1 MATTAGTTTNRGYPY
16 PGDASTTNVPG
27 DLKAALVAID
37 TDVAA
42 LNAAG
47 NVSTTDLAASAVTT
61 AKIADGAVTGVK
73 IDPGAVDNSRLG
85 TGAVDNSKVAAGAAI
100 DKSKIS
106 GTAVIE
112 SRQVATGG
120 PLSGGG
126 DLSANRTLTVA
137 TAAITPIYLGL
148 TYAAKTASYTLTDDD
163 YEVDFT
169 AAPYTATLPNAV
181 GRAGRVF
188 IVRNSA
194 SSGTVTVSGA
204 STTLP
209 GPGYVVVRSNGTTW
223 NVIEGAYSS
232 ASVGLASYRWN
243 AAAGTWRLLSYD
255 TGWRSITEIDT
266 SGNVTGDALTASWQ
280 VMAATAGWVRVR
292 RHNGTVYLAARFIQ
306 VTTTTPT
313 TGLWTPTAGFSAD
326 IGGYVPLPFLTGT
339 GDLYHSVA
347 SSTVQGTV
355 STTGAYVNSHIS
367 WVAPDALPPSL
378 PGTTYSSPV

>member
-148 TYAAKTASYTLTDDD
+148 TYAAKSAGYTLTDDD
-163 YEVDFT
+163 YEVAFS
-169 AAPYTATLPNAV
+169 ASATATLPTAV

-188 IVRNSA
+188 IIRNTST
-194 SSGTVTVSGA
+194 STVTVSGA
-204 STTLP
+204 SVTIPAT
-209 GPGYVVVRSNGTTW
+209 GYVVVRSNGTTW
-223 NVIEGAYSS
+223 DVHDGAYADAS
-232 ASVGLASYRWN
+232 AGLASYRWN
-243 AAAGTWRLLSYD
+243 AASGAWRLIAYD
-255 TGWRSITEIDT
+255 SGWRDVSADMTAAAITKFP
-266 SGNVTGDALTASWQ
+266 SGFLGVRRTLATVTCRFY
-280 VMAATAGWVRVR
+280 AAT
-292 RHNGTVYLAARFIQ
+292 GTV
-306 VTTTTPT
+306 
-313 TGLWTPTAGFSAD
+313 AGA
-326 IGGYVPLPFLTGT
+326 GGVGVYSLPVGFRM
-339 GDLYHSVA
+339 
-347 SSTVQGTV
+347 
-355 STTGAYVNSHIS
+355 
-367 WVAPDALPPSL
+367 VAPIAGSARGPIGSTIEAASGLLSPHSLYSDGTQLTVGATSASCNYLQGHLASDAVMTLPTSL
-378 PGTTYSSPV
+378 PGTTYTNPA

>member
-27 DLKAALVAID
+27 DIKAALVAID

-148 TYAAKTASYTLTDDD
+148 TYAAKSAGYTLTDDD
-163 YEVDFT
+163 YEVDFS
-169 AAPYTATLPNAV
+169 AAPYTATLPSAS

-194 SSGTVTVSGA
+194 SSGTITVSGA
-204 STTLP
+204 SVTIP

-223 NVIEGAYSS
+223 DVIEGAYSS

-243 AAAGTWRLLSYD
+243 AASGAWRLIAYD
-255 TGWRSITEIDT
+255 TGWRDVSADMTAAAITKFP
-266 SGNVTGDALTASWQ
+266 SGFLGVRRTLATVTCRFY
-280 VMAATAGWVRVR
+280 AAT
-292 RHNGTVYLAARFIQ
+292 GTVAGAGIVGLYNLPLGFRMVAPIAGRGPIGSTIEAASGLLSPHSLYSDGTQLTVGATSASCNYLQGHLASDA
-306 VTTTTPT
+306 VMT
-313 TGLWTPTAGFSAD
+313 LPTA
-326 IGGYVPLPFLTGT
+326 
-339 GDLYHSVA
+339 
-347 SSTVQGTV
+347 
-355 STTGAYVNSHIS
+355 
-367 WVAPDALPPSL
+367 L
-378 PGTTYSSPV
+378 PGTTVTSPA

>member
-27 DLKAALVAID
+27 DIKAALVAID

-148 TYAAKTASYTLTDDD
+148 TYAAKSASYTLTDDD

-223 NVIEGAYSS
+223 NVIEGAYADAS
-232 ASVGLASYRWN
+232 AGLASYRWN
-243 AAAGTWRLLSYD
+243 AASAAWRLIAYD
-255 TGWRSITEIDT
+255 SGIRNITADLANGW
-266 SGNVTGDALTASWQ
+266 
-280 VMAATAGWVRVR
+280 AAG
-292 RHNGTVYLAARFIQ
+292 G
-306 VTTTTPT
+306 
-313 TGLWTPTAGFSAD
+313 
-326 IGGYVPLPFLTGT
+326 GGYVYVRRTT
-339 GDLYHSVA
+339 SH
-347 SSTVQGTV
+347 TTV
-355 STTGAYVNSHIS
+355 SIYYITGASATSATFITLASGFQFTPTLNALARTNSGTNALV
-367 WVAPDALPPSL
+367 VATSTMTFTGSYTSYADVEATLSGPATPTLPTSL
-378 PGTTYSSPV
+378 PGTTVTSPV

>member
-27 DLKAALVAID
+27 DIKAALVAID

-148 TYAAKTASYTLTDDD
+148 TYAAKSAGYTLTDDD
-163 YEVDFT
+163 YEVAFS
-169 AAPYTATLPNAV
+169 ASATATLPTAV

-188 IVRNSA
+188 IIRNTST
-194 SSGTVTVSGA
+194 STVTVSGA
-204 STTLP
+204 SVTIPAT
-209 GPGYVVVRSNGTTW
+209 GYVVVRSNGTTW
-223 NVIEGAYSS
+223 DVHDGAYADAS
-232 ASVGLASYRWN
+232 AGLASYRWN
-243 AAAGTWRLLSYD
+243 AASGAWRLIAYD
-255 TGWRSITEIDT
+255 SGWRSITEIDS
-266 SGNVTGDALTASWQ
+266 SGTVTGDALTASWQ
-280 VMAATAGWVRVR
+280 VSAGTAGFVRVR
-292 RHNGTVYLAARFIQ
+292 RDRTQVQMQARYIAAA
-306 VTTTTPT
+306 TTSPT
-313 TGLWTPTAGFSAD
+313 TGLWTPTTGFT
-326 IGGYVPLPFLTGT
+326 GVGYVPL
-339 GDLYHSVA
+339 SM
-347 SSTVQGTV
+347 SSGTV
-355 STTGAYVNSHIS
+355 HHAVSAGVTYGSTSVGAYVQANAA
-367 WVAPDALPPSL
+367 WPAPTTLPTSL
-378 PGTTYSSPV
+378 PGSTYTNPA